1 MRKRNENEKTGE
13 HFRLIYDIKGRFC
26 VHRITA
32 EEAKYKLCKV
42 KSLRMGPKKKCHI

>member
-1 MRKRNENEKTGE
+1 MKNQSVFVSLDVITIEKTSE

-32 EEAKYKLCKV
+32 EEAKVSIEGK
-42 KSLRMGPKKKCHI
+42 I